1 MTENLVKL
9 LERLS
14 SDEEFRKKV
23 VADKQALAEALS
35 EMGWS
40 PEASANFELKA
51 ETNEDGVNCGS
62 ICGCS
67 ASIGQGCSAKAGHS
81 CSGGSGSQTKGC

>member
-14 SDEEFRKKV
+14 SDDEFRKKV
-23 VADKQALAEALS
+23 MADKQSLAEALS

-40 PEASANFELKA
+40 PEASASFELKA
-51 ETNEDGVNCGS
+51 ETKGYWGCGTQ
-62 ICGCS
+62 CGCAVDS
-67 ASIGQGCSAKAGHS
+67 AGQGCSAKAGHN
-81 CSGGSGSQTKGC
+81 CTSGKGYQIK